1 MIESAREIS
10 RVACR
15 LDEPAEAASLRQT
28 VHGLQLKSEKKLY
41 EVPFLLRR
49 QMRA

>member
-1 MIESAREIS
+1 VIESAREIS

-28 VHGLQLKSEKKLY
+28 VHGLQLKSEKKLH
-41 EVPFLLRR
+41 EVPILLRR
-49 QMRA
+49 